1 MKFVTVLP
9 AQALRQER
17 SGIVMMTVT
26 ELLGRAKHAIE
37 SGEASLHAAAEHI
50 AAAQA
55 QGVSVRPLT
64 GMIGAEHSER
74 FHQDDLG

>member
-26 ELLGRAKHAIE
+26 ELLGRANPADE
-37 SGEASLHAAAEHI
+37 
-50 AAAQA
+50 AQA
-55 QGVSVRPLT
+55 R
-64 GMIGAEHSER
+64 AA
-74 FHQDDLG
+74 